1 MQDDV
6 LQEGAKHMKLWFG
19 AAGICFDENQRVLM
33 VRNRDVN
40 GWSVPSGGIENDE
53 TAEACCIREV
63 REETGYTAN
72 KVMRLSTKQKVS
84 DGYQIQ
90 TVYFLLTLDES
101 IARGRIDRDI
111 MEVDWISLDTLQE
124 VDHLYPEDV
133 QLILDTHGLYV
144 QQINLTDSHKRNQP
158 LET

>member
-1 MQDDV
+1 
-6 LQEGAKHMKLWFG
+6 MKSWFG

-63 REETGYTAN
+63 REETGYSVSE
-72 KVMRLSTKQKVS
+72 VMRLSTKQKIS

-90 TVYFLLTLDES
+90 TVYFFLTLDES
-101 IARGRIDRDI
+101 IERGPIDRDI
-111 MEVDWISLDTLQE
+111 LEVDWISLDVLQQ
-124 VDHLYPEDV
+124 VDQLYPEDV
-133 QLILDTHGLYV
+133 QLILDTYELYLK
-144 QQINLTDSHKRNQP
+144 QINLTNSHKTNQP
-158 LET
+158 IET